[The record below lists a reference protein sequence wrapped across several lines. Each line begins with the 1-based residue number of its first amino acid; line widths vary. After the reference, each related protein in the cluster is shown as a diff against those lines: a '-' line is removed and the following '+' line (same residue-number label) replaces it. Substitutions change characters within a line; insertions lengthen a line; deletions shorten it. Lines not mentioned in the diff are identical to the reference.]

1 MLSTLVL
8 IGEAVVLLYKVE
20 NFVTLL
26 NPHSSGTKFTTLMI
40 NSSSNSVLGVSQ
52 FKVVHLQPIC
62 ITAAM
67 LYRMAPMTK
76 DCYDRYK
83 FGRHN
88 QLKLPLTLVANMIP
102 GCSGL
107 ANPQSS

>member
-20 NFVTLL
+20 NFVTVL

-52 FKVVHLQPIC
+52 FQVHTFTAKLHYCCNALQNGAHDERLLRSIQIWQAQPIK
-62 ITAAM
+62 
-67 LYRMAPMTK
+67 APT
-76 DCYDRYK
+76 
-83 FGRHN
+83 H
-88 QLKLPLTLVANMIP
+88 P
-102 GCSGL
+102 CSKHDSWL
-107 ANPQSS
+107 